1 MDSTTSKLHSQ
12 AFDLLRFPLSVLV
25 VCEHLF
31 AQMAIH
37 GTVYNADNYSTV
49 KLFEMIK
56 DTFFSGADVPVFF
69 LMSGFL
75 FFYNVDFNADVYKRK
90 IKSRVKTLFI
100 PYIIWN
106 TFMILMVLFPLIPV
120 FSSLF
125 PNLNPDRFDLSFANI
140 QRSYWINYPGLVIEE
155 HPVINTMPINFPLW
169 YIRDLM
175 IVVVF
180 APAIYNVIKKFNYSI
195 LILFGA
201 IWIAYYTNKEQLVY
215 SRVRELSTAFFF
227 FYWGAY
233 MSINKVNMLEKFGR
247 LFRPAIVVYLST
259 CALFIL
265 SKNYF
270 PEYSGIIH
278 KFTILSFVI
287 ATYDIAVWLLKRNIC
302 KASKFLAGGSFIIY
316 VAHLLVFPNVE
327 KILLTVIH
335 PINNVTLFAIYILTL
350 VITVL
355 SLLGVYYLLK
365 RFAPSVL
372 KVLTGRC

>member
-31 AQMAIH
+31 GTLSFH
-37 GTVYNADNYSTV
+37 GISYDADNYSTV
-49 KLFEMIK
+49 KLFEMIRS
-56 DTFFSGADVPVFF
+56 TFFSGADVPVFF
-69 LMSGFL
+69 LISGFL

-106 TFMILMVLFPLIPV
+106 TIAILMALLPLIPA
-120 FSSLF
+120 LAPLA
-125 PNLNPDRFDLSFANI
+125 PNATSRGFNLSFTNI
-140 QRSYWINYPGLVIEE
+140 LSCYWNNNPGIYNGSL
-155 HPVINTMPINFPLW
+155 NNSLWPINAPLW

-175 IVVVF
+175 IAVLL
-180 APAIYNVIKKFNYSI
+180 APAIYYMMKKFKYSI
-195 LILFGA
+195 VLLFGA
-201 IWIAYYTNKEQLVY
+201 VWFIFSSLGTEVFIHKRIAAIF
-215 SRVRELSTAFFF
+215 TALFF

-233 MSINKVNMLEKFGR
+233 MSINKVNMMEKFGR
-247 LFRPAIVVYLST
+247 LFRPALVVYLLSCLLYIAST
-259 CALFIL
+259 Y
-265 SKNYF
+265 YF
-270 PEYSGIIH
+270 SDYSMIIH
-278 KFTILSFVI
+278 KFTILSFVFV
-287 ATYDIAVWLLKRNIC
+287 TYDIAVWLLKHNIC
-302 KASKFLAGGSFIIY
+302 KVSKFLAGGSFIIY
-316 VAHLLVFPNVE
+316 VVHGLFYPYVD
-327 KILLTVIH
+327 KILLMVIH

-365 RFAPSVL
+365 RFAPPVL